1 MIFNSVQFLCFF
13 AIILVLHNLP
23 FRWTFKKFNLLLGSY
38 VFYAAWNPP
47 FVALLWLST
56 VVDWYAGKRLEKE
69 NRKAMRRLLL
79 LSSVV
84 TNLGLLGFFKY
95 GGFLLENFVA
105 FTDLLGFEFQPASPD
120 IILPVGISFYTFQTM
135 SYTLDIYRKKMAP
148 AESFLDFALYVTFFP
163 QLVAGPI
170 VRSGHLIPQFRE
182 PRKATGSDLSWGLG
196 LLSLGLFQ
204 KVVLADGL
212 LASTADAVFD
222 SADPVNGRDA
232 WIGTLAFSGQIFC
245 DFSGYSTCAIGIGR
259 CLGFSLPQNFHS
271 PYAAIGF
278 SDFWSRWHISLSSW
292 LKDYLYIPL
301 GGNRRGRMRTY
312 ANLMTTMFIGGLW
325 HGASWTFVAWG
336 VIHGLYLSLERFL
349 AAILVGRAWARSTA
363 IRLGAG
369 VLTYFMVTLTWVF
382 FRSQNFSTAWKLL
395 QSMFGAGVASRIL
408 TDLAIAQVLVVT
420 GGLVGV
426 QWCLRNTRFEKVVER
441 APWWLIGPGW
451 AVMVLVLVATFVYL
465 QSRRGSTPFIYFQ
478 F

>member
-1 MIFNSVQFLCFF
+1 MIFNSIQFLCFF

-23 FRWTFKKFNLLLGSY
+23 FPWRFKKFNLLLGSY
-38 VFYAAWNPP
+38 IFYAAWNPP
-47 FVALLWLST
+47 FVALLWIST
-56 VVDWYAGKRLEKE
+56 LVDWYAGKQLQKE
-69 NRKAMRRLLL
+69 NRQGIRTLLFL
-79 LSSVV
+79 ASVV

-105 FTDLLGFEFQPASPD
+105 LTDLLGFEFQPATPD

-135 SYTLDIYRKKMAP
+135 SYTLDIYRKKREP

-170 VRSGHLIPQFRE
+170 VRSGHLIPQFEE
-182 PRKATGSDLSWGLG
+182 PRKATGSDMVWGLG

-222 SADPVNGRDA
+222 SENRVGGMDA
-232 WIGTLAFSGQIFC
+232 WMGTLAFSGQIFC

-278 SDFWSRWHISLSSW
+278 SDFWRRWHISLSSW
-292 LKDYLYIPL
+292 LRDYLYIPL
-301 GGNRRGRMRTY
+301 GGNRRGRVRTY
-312 ANLMTTMFIGGLW
+312 ANLMTTMFLGGLW

-349 AAILVGRAWARSTA
+349 SRILVDRAWTRSMP

-382 FRSQNFSTAWKLL
+382 FRSQTFSTAWDLL
-395 QSMFGAGVASRIL
+395 QSMFGAGVGSRIL
-408 TDLAIAQVLVVT
+408 SDLEISKVLVVT
-420 GGLVGV
+420 GGLVGA
-426 QWCLRNTRFEKVVER
+426 QWWLRNRRLESVVER

-451 AVMVLVLVATFVYL
+451 ALMVIVLMATFRYL
-465 QSRRGSTPFIYFQ
+465 QSRGGSGAFIYFQ